1 MSPRLRVIA
10 GPLKNHVIELPT
22 GEVSLG
28 RDGANHVAISDPALS
43 RRHCVVTFEDGSY
56 RLRDLASRNGTL
68 VNGTLIKEQALKHG
82 DRIAIGDSLLL
93 FLTHEDNTEQTGT
106 VEFDDENL
114 PMQATVHLRPE
125 DALYLHPELAP
136 AAEDASSAPLSRNLN
151 ALLKISQSVNSI
163 HDLRELQEQVLQS
176 VFEVAPAE
184 EGAILLERHGDFTSN
199 LARDRQGS
207 ESPIRVSRTIVQQ
220 VMKQGVAMLLNDV
233 PNQGGYREVKSLVAA
248 EVRSL
253 LCVPLTVMER
263 VVGCIYLSSRQ
274 HSVPFT
280 EDHLQLVTAL
290 AAIAS
295 VALENVHQMEW
306 LRQENRRLNTEINL
320 DHDLKGES
328 PAMQEVLQV
337 IARVAPAN
345 STVLIRGE
353 SGTGKELAARAIH
366 RNSRRAEKPFIAI
379 NCAAIPEN
387 LLESELFGYEK
398 GAFSNAHTQKKG
410 KLEVANGGTVFLDE
424 VGELPV
430 ELQAKLLRVLAE
442 RELERLG
449 TTRTTPI
456 PVDIRLITATN
467 RDLKNAVK
475 EGTFRD
481 DFYHR
486 LNVISVT
493 MPALRDHKQ
502 DIPQLANYFV
512 GKHSAKCNRPAKP
525 ISPAARAFLMSY
537 DWPGNVRELE
547 NSIERAVVMS
557 LGETLLPEDFPEQIL
572 EHNGS
577 PEIASG
583 KYHGAVQDY
592 KKRLILNAIR
602 ESGGKYADAAKA
614 LGLHPNYLHR
624 LIRNLNIKGE
634 IEGGVS
640 LRA

>member
-1 MSPRLRVIA
+1 MSPRLRIIA
-10 GPLKNHVIELPT
+10 GPLKNQVIELPA
-22 GEVSLG
+22 GEISLG
-28 RDGANHVAISDPALS
+28 RDGANQLAISDPALS
-43 RRHCVVTFEDGSY
+43 RRHCVLTYEDGDY

-68 VNGTLIKEQALKHG
+68 VNGALIKEHVLKHG
-82 DRIAIGDSLLL
+82 DRIAVGDSLLL
-93 FLTHEDNTEQTGT
+93 FLTQEDSAEQAGT
-106 VEFDDENL
+106 IEFDDESL

-125 DALYLHPELAP
+125 DAVYLHPELAP
-136 AAEDASSAPLSRNLN
+136 AEDSASASLSRNLN

-184 EGAILLERHGDFTSN
+184 EGAILLEHHGEFTST

-207 ESPIRVSRTIVQQ
+207 ESTVRVSRTIVQQ

-233 PNQGGYREVKSLVAA
+233 QNQGGYRDVKSLVAS
-248 EVRSL
+248 EIRSL
-253 LCVPLTVMER
+253 LCVPLNVMER
-263 VVGCIYLSSRQ
+263 VIGCVYLSSRK
-274 HSVPFT
+274 SGVPFT

-295 VALENVHQMEW
+295 VALENVHQIEW

-320 DHDLKGES
+320 DHDMKGDS
-328 PAMQEVLQV
+328 PAIQEVLQV
-337 IARVAPAN
+337 ISRVAPAN

-366 RNSRRAEKPFIAI
+366 RNSRRSEKPFVAL
-379 NCAAIPEN
+379 NCAAIPDN

-398 GAFSNAHTQKKG
+398 GAFSNAHMQKKG
-410 KLEVANGGTVFLDE
+410 KLEIADGGTVFLDE
-424 VGELPV
+424 VGELPM

-449 TTRTTPI
+449 NTRVTPI
-456 PVDIRLITATN
+456 PVDIRLIAATN

-475 EGTFRD
+475 DGTFRE
-481 DFYHR
+481 DFYFR
-486 LNVISVT
+486 LNVIAIT

-502 DIPQLANYFV
+502 DIPQLAHYFV
-512 GKHSAKCNRPAKP
+512 SKHSAKCNRPSKP

-547 NSIERAVVMS
+547 NSIERAVVLS
-557 LGETLLPEDFPEQIL
+557 VGDTLLPEDFPEQIL

-577 PEIASG
+577 PEITSG
-583 KYHGAVQDY
+583 KYHGSVQDF
-592 KKRLILNAIR
+592 KKKLILNAIR

-634 IEGGVS
+634 IEGGVT